1 MFESRTIHPG
11 SFTQWERDVTYRSL
25 MVHLNLE
32 HSNEAA
38 LRIAGE
44 LAGLFKSQVIGVAA
58 GFPNAPVH
66 ADGMIAASVLEAD
79 DEQIKQAID
88 RCESRFR
95 AAMTPLGHPLQWRA
109 DVANAAEF
117 LATQARAADLLIVGR
132 HADDS
137 VLVPSQ
143 SLDIGD
149 AVMRAGR
156 PVLLVPPDKTC
167 LAPDRILI
175 AWKDTTE
182 ARRAVSAALP
192 LLKRAKDVQIIEIVA
207 VGDEQQ
213 DAARRV
219 ADVAAWLQRH
229 GVTAQAT
236 AALSAGNAGSHLD
249 LLAAQNKTDVV
260 VAGAYGHS
268 RLREW
273 VFGGVTHHLIHRA
286 TACTFLVH

>member
-1 MFESRTIHPG
+1 
-11 SFTQWERDVTYRSL
+11 VTYRSL
-25 MVHLNLE
+25 MVHLDLE

-38 LRIAGE
+38 LRITGE
-44 LAGLFKSQVIGVAA
+44 LADLFKSQVIGVAA

-79 DEQIKQAID
+79 DEQMKQAID
-88 RCESRFR
+88 RCEGRFR
-95 AAMTPLGHPLQWRA
+95 AAMTPVGRPLQWRS
-109 DVANAAEF
+109 DVAYAAEF
-117 LATQARAADLLIVGR
+117 LAAQARAADLLIVAR
-132 HADDS
+132 HQDAS
-137 VLVPSQ
+137 VLIPHQ

-156 PVLLVPPDKTC
+156 PILLVSPYTTC

-182 ARRAVSAALP
+182 TRRAVSPALP
-192 LLKRAKDVQIIEIVA
+192 LLKQARDVQIVEIVA
-207 VGDEQQ
+207 ECSEQQ
-213 DAARRV
+213 GAARSV
-219 ADVAAWLQRH
+219 ADVAGWLQRH

-236 AALSAGNAGSHLD
+236 AELSAGDTGSHLD
-249 LLAAQNKTDVV
+249 LLAAQNKADVV

-273 VFGGVTHHLIHRA
+273 AFGGVTRHIIHRA
-286 TACTFLVH
+286 AACTFLMH